1 MCSKS
6 AFFDFYDFLR
16 ISNHE
21 FSKANLGYLDTFF
34 LGYAGSTFDV
44 ILI

>member
-34 LGYAGSTFDV
+34 GGMLEV
-44 ILI
+44 PLL